1 MSTDQH
7 AAGVAAE
14 TSLSDATSGG
24 GRSYRILLV
33 EDDPAHARIAERA
46 FESAGDAYRL
56 NVAGTLLHAQA
67 AVELSV
73 PDLCIADLRLPDG
86 RGTDLIGPRDA
97 AATFPVIVM
106 TSQGD
111 ETVAVEA
118 LKAGALDYV
127 VKSATLLMELPHVA
141 RRALREWEHVLA
153 RRSAEQRLAEEERR
167 HRAVLESVPDL
178 IFVVSRTGQFLD
190 CRGGR
195 REFGI
200 EQPASF
206 VGQNLYDFVRRQT
219 YDEVIECCLA
229 VLRCGQVQTVVFELL
244 MADRPRFVEARIA
257 PYDGDSVLLIL
268 RDVTDRQLAAHKLE
282 SLTSR
287 ELEVLRLVADGK
299 SNKEVG
305 RILDISIKT
314 VEAHRGRVMR
324 KLEARNMADLMRAA
338 LAVEEGA

>member
-1 MSTDQH
+1 MSTDDHSIGDVAVDPPDPTEDAGH
-7 AAGVAAE
+7 AH
-14 TSLSDATSGG
+14 
-24 GRSYRILLV
+24 RILLV
-33 EDDPAHARIAERA
+33 EDDAAHARIAERA
-46 FESAGDAYRL
+46 FASAGPSYRL
-56 NVAGTLLHAQA
+56 EVAGSLQQAQS
-67 AVELSV
+67 AVEANA

-86 RGTDLIGPRDA
+86 RGTDLIGPRGV
-97 AATFPVIVM
+97 ATFPVVVM

-167 HRAVLESVPDL
+167 HRAVLEAVPDL

-195 REFGI
+195 REFAIG
-200 EQPASF
+200 QPSSF
-206 VGQNLYDFVRRQT
+206 IGQNLYDYVRRQT
-219 YDEVIECCLA
+219 YDEVIESCSA
-229 VLRCGQVQTVVFELL
+229 ALRSGQVQTVVFELL
-244 MADRPRFVEARIA
+244 MADRPRFVEARVA
-257 PYDGDSVLLIL
+257 PYDAASVLLIL
-268 RDVTDRQLAAHKLE
+268 RDVTDRQLVAHKLE

-287 ELEVLRLVADGK
+287 EMEVLQLVADGQ

-314 VEAHRGRVMR
+314 VEAHRARVMK

-338 LAVEEGA
+338 LAVEDGA

>member
-1 MSTDQH
+1 VSTVLYS
-7 AAGVAAE
+7 AGNAVANQ
-14 TSLSDATSGG
+14 SDAMPEVS
-24 GRSYRILLV
+24 RSYRILLV

-46 FESAGDAYRL
+46 FESAGGAYL
-56 NVAGTLLHAQA
+56 LDVAGSLQHARSAIA
-67 AVELSV
+67 AAA
-73 PDLCIADLRLPDG
+73 PDLCIADFRLPDG
-86 RGTDLIGPRDA
+86 RGTDLIGPRDGVA
-97 AATFPVIVM
+97 RFPVVVM

-167 HRAVLESVPDL
+167 HRAVLEAVPDL

-195 REFGI
+195 REFAI
-200 EQPASF
+200 DQPSSF

-219 YDEVIECCLA
+219 YDEVIEACST
-229 VLRCGQVQTVVFELL
+229 VLRLGQVQTVVFELL
-244 MADRPRFVEARIA
+244 MADRPRFVEARVA
-257 PYDGDSVLLIL
+257 FYDADSVLLIL
-268 RDVTDRQLAAHKLE
+268 RDVTDRQLVAHKLE

-287 ELEVLRLVADGK
+287 ELQVLQLVADGK

-305 RILDISIKT
+305 RVLDISIKT
-314 VEAHRGRVMR
+314 VEAHRARVMK

-338 LAVEEGA
+338 LAVEDGA